1 MTESSLFCSIFRGSF
16 KIGKML
22 RAQQWNSQIWLSGW
36 YKASITRG
44 GDAKRALL
52 TKVFMHNLDIFRDG
66 AYRTETDRVV
76 TLPVSGAF
84 VEESQMFSA
93 PIELKN
99 DTKGDRPQW
108 YIFNQ
113 DCILATRDLVE
124 QGYNPALLNMASLYH
139 PGGGV
144 LTGSSAQEE
153 DLCRRS
159 TLAISLYQFS
169 LPGGRYG
176 DLADMV
182 GVKRR
187 AERYPMDNTYGG
199 IYSPGITFFRGTR
212 DEGYVLLDNP
222 FQAAVISVASLNYN
236 PKHGHNSLDAD
247 GNIPEADKPIL
258 KEKIRTILR
267 IGILKGHDSL
277 VLGALGCGAFCTPP
291 AQMARLFHQ
300 VLDEEEFLG
309 RFSKIVFAII
319 DSPSSNNFKP
329 FLKEFSK

>member
-1 MTESSLFCSIFRGSF
+1 
-16 KIGKML
+16 ML
-22 RAQQWNSQIWLSGW
+22 YAQQWNSQIWLSGW

-66 AYRTETDRVV
+66 AYRTESDQVV

-84 VEESQMFSA
+84 VEQSEMFSA
-93 PIELKN
+93 KCEI
-99 DTKGDRPQW
+99 GDSPLLHILHTDVQV
-108 YIFNQ
+108 INQ

-124 QGYNPALLNMASLYH
+124 QGYNPAVLNMASLYH

-144 LTGSSAQEE
+144 LQGSSAQEE
-153 DLCRRS
+153 ELCRRS

-182 GVKRR
+182 RVKRR

-199 IYSPGITFFRGTR
+199 IYSPDITFFRATK
-212 DEGYVLLDNP
+212 DEGYALLDEP
-222 FQAAVISVASLNYN
+222 FSAAVISVASLNYN
-236 PKHGHNSLDAD
+236 PKHGHNSLDN
-247 GNIPEADKPIL
+247 GNIPEADKSIL

-267 IGILKGHDSL
+267 IGALKKHDSL
-277 VLGALGCGAFCTPP
+277 VLGELGCGAFCTPP
-291 AQMARLFHQ
+291 AQMARLFHE
-300 VLDEEEFLG
+300 VMDEQGFQG
-309 RFSKIVFAII
+309 RFKRIVFAII
-319 DSPSSNNFKP
+319 NSPSSNNFQP
-329 FLKEFSK
+329 FQKEFA

>member
-1 MTESSLFCSIFRGSF
+1 
-16 KIGKML
+16 
-22 RAQQWNSQIWLSGW
+22 
-36 YKASITRG
+36 
-44 GDAKRALL
+44 
-52 TKVFMHNLDIFRDG
+52 
-66 AYRTETDRVV
+66 
-76 TLPVSGAF
+76 
-84 VEESQMFSA
+84 MFSA
-93 PIELKN
+93 PIKLKN
-99 DTKGDRPQW
+99 DTIGVRPQW
-108 YIFNQ
+108 YHFDVLNQ

-144 LTGSSAQEE
+144 LQGSSAQEE

-199 IYSPGITFFRGTR
+199 IYSPGITFFRATK
-212 DEGYVLLDNP
+212 DEGYALLDNP

-236 PKHGHNSLDAD
+236 PKHGHNSLDAN
-247 GNIPEADKPIL
+247 GNIPEADKPVL

-300 VLDEEEFLG
+300 VMDEEEFLG

-319 DSPSSNNFKP
+319 DSSSSNNFKP

>member
-1 MTESSLFCSIFRGSF
+1 
-16 KIGKML
+16 ML

-52 TKVFMHNLDIFRDG
+52 TKVFTHNLDVFRDG
-66 AYRTETDRVV
+66 AYRTESDHVV
-76 TLPVSGAF
+76 TLPVGGGF

-93 PIELKN
+93 PIELPH
-99 DTKGDRPQW
+99 DYSMTDIW
-108 YIFNQ
+108 VSVLNQ

-124 QGYNPALLNMASLYH
+124 QGYNPAVLNMASLYH

-159 TLAISLYQFS
+159 NLAISLYQFS
-169 LPGGRYG
+169 LLGGRYG

-182 GVKRR
+182 RVKRR
-187 AERYPMDNTYGG
+187 AERYPMDNIYGG
-199 IYSPGITFFRGTR
+199 IYSPDITFFRATK
-212 DEGYVLLDNP
+212 DEGYALLDEP
-222 FQAAVISVASLNYN
+222 FRAAVISVASLNYN
-236 PKHGHNSLDAD
+236 PKHGHNQLDN

-267 IGILKGHDSL
+267 IGALKKHDSL

-300 VLDEEEFLG
+300 VLSEREFEG
-309 RFSKIVFAII
+309 RFCKIVFAII
-319 DSPSSNNFKP
+319 DTPSSNNYKP
-329 FLKEFSK
+329 FQKEFQK

>member
-1 MTESSLFCSIFRGSF
+1 
-16 KIGKML
+16 ML

-36 YKASITRG
+36 WKASVSRG

-52 TKVFMHNLDIFRDG
+52 TKVFTHNLDIFRDG
-66 AYRTETDRVV
+66 AYRTESDRVV
-76 TLPVSGAF
+76 TLPVSGDF
-84 VEESQMFSA
+84 VDNSRMFSTR
-93 PIELKN
+93 IILQN
-99 DTKGDRPQW
+99 DTKGVRPQLHVL
-108 YIFNQ
+108 NQ

-144 LTGSSAQEE
+144 LQGSSAQEE

-159 TLAISLYQFS
+159 NLAISLYQFS

-236 PKHGHNSLDAD
+236 PKHGHNSLDSD
-247 GNIPEADKPIL
+247 GNIPDADKPVL

-267 IGILKGHDSL
+267 IGIIKGHDSL

-300 VLDEEEFLG
+300 VLEEEEFQG
-309 RFSKIVFAII
+309 RFKLIIFAII
-319 DSPSSNNFKP
+319 DSASSNNFYC
-329 FLKEFSK
+329 L

>member
-1 MTESSLFCSIFRGSF
+1 
-16 KIGKML
+16 ML

-36 YKASITRG
+36 WKASVSRG

-52 TKVFMHNLDIFRDG
+52 AKVFTHNLDIFRDG

-84 VEESQMFSA
+84 VEDSEMFSA
-93 PIELKN
+93 PIKLKN
-99 DTKGDRPQW
+99 DTKGDRPLL
-108 YIFNQ
+108 YHFDVLNQ
-113 DCILATRDLVE
+113 DCILVTRDLVE

-144 LTGSSAQEE
+144 LQGSSAQEE

-199 IYSPGITFFRGTR
+199 IYSPGITFFRATK
-212 DEGYVLLDNP
+212 DEGYALLDNP

-236 PKHGHNSLDAD
+236 PKHGHNSLDEN
-247 GNIPEADKPIL
+247 GNIPEADKPVL

-300 VLDEEEFLG
+300 VLDEEEFRG

>member
-1 MTESSLFCSIFRGSF
+1 
-16 KIGKML
+16 ML

-36 YKASITRG
+36 WKASVSRG

-52 TKVFMHNLDIFRDG
+52 TKVFMHNLEIFRDG
-66 AYRTETDRVV
+66 AYRTETDHVV
-76 TLPVSGAF
+76 TLPVSGSF
-84 VEESQMFSA
+84 VENSQMFFA
-93 PIELKN
+93 PINNSKCE
-99 DTKGDRPQW
+99 KGDCPQFH
-108 YIFNQ
+108 ILNQ

-144 LTGSSAQEE
+144 LQGSSAQEE
-153 DLCRRS
+153 ELCRRS

-199 IYSPGITFFRGTR
+199 IYSPDITFFRAPK
-212 DEGYVLLDNP
+212 DEGYALLDEP
-222 FQAAVISVASLNYN
+222 FKAAVISVASLNYN
-236 PKHGHNSLDAD
+236 PKHGHNTLDN

-267 IGILKGHDSL
+267 IGALKKHDSL

-291 AQMARLFHQ
+291 AQMARLFHE
-300 VLDEEEFLG
+300 VLKEQEFQG
-309 RFSKIVFAII
+309 RFKKIVFAII
-319 DSPSSNNFKP
+319 DSPSSNNFRP
-329 FLKEFSK
+329 FKDEFSIEK

>member
-1 MTESSLFCSIFRGSF
+1 
-16 KIGKML
+16 ML
-22 RAQQWNSQIWLSGW
+22 RAQQWNSQIWLGGM

-76 TLPVSGAF
+76 TLPVSGSF
-84 VEESQMFSA
+84 VDESEMFSA

-99 DTKGDRPQW
+99 DTIGDRPHLYHFTQVV
-108 YIFNQ
+108 NQ
-113 DCILATRDLVE
+113 DCILALRDMVE
-124 QGYNPALLNMASLYH
+124 QGFNPAVLNMASLYH

-144 LTGSSAQEE
+144 LQGSSAQEE
-153 DLCRRS
+153 ELCRRS

-187 AERYPMDNTYGG
+187 AERYPMDNMYGG
-199 IYSPGITFFRGTR
+199 IYSPGITFFRGTQE
-212 DEGYVLLDNP
+212 EGYALLDET

-236 PKHGHNSLDAD
+236 PKHGHNTLDN

-267 IGILKGHDSL
+267 IGALKGHDSL

-300 VLDEEEFLG
+300 VMDEPEFQG
-309 RFSKIVFAII
+309 RFRKIVFAII
-319 DSPSSNNFKP
+319 DGPSSNNFKP
-329 FLKEFSK
+329 FSKEFTRS

>member
-1 MTESSLFCSIFRGSF
+1 
-16 KIGKML
+16 ML
-22 RAQQWNSQIWLSGW
+22 RAQQWNSQIWLGGM

-76 TLPVSGAF
+76 TLPVSGSF
-84 VEESQMFSA
+84 VDESEMFSA

-99 DTKGDRPQW
+99 DTIGDRPQL
-108 YIFNQ
+108 YHFTQVVNQ
-113 DCILATRDLVE
+113 DCILALRDMVE
-124 QGYNPALLNMASLYH
+124 QGFNPAVLNMASLYH

-144 LTGSSAQEE
+144 LQGSSAQEE
-153 DLCRRS
+153 ELCRRS

-187 AERYPMDNTYGG
+187 AERYPMDNMYGG
-199 IYSPGITFFRGTR
+199 IYSPGITFFRGTQE
-212 DEGYVLLDNP
+212 EGYALLDET

-236 PKHGHNSLDAD
+236 PKHGHNTLDN
-247 GNIPEADKPIL
+247 GNIPEADKPVL

-267 IGILKGHDSL
+267 IGALKGHDSL

-291 AQMARLFHQ
+291 AQMARLFHE
-300 VLDEEEFLG
+300 VMDEQEFQG
-309 RFSKIVFAII
+309 RFRKIVFAII

-329 FLKEFSK
+329 FLKELGN

>member
-1 MTESSLFCSIFRGSF
+1 
-16 KIGKML
+16 ML

-36 YKASITRG
+36 WKATVSRG

-52 TKVFMHNLDIFRDG
+52 TKVFTHNLDIFRDG

-76 TLPVSGAF
+76 TLPVSGDF
-84 VEESQMFSA
+84 VENAQMFSRA
-93 PIELKN
+93 I
-99 DTKGDRPQW
+99 GDRPLLHTFQRAKGVCPQLHAEVL
-108 YIFNQ
+108 NQ
-113 DCILATRDLVE
+113 DCILVTRDLVE
-124 QGYNPALLNMASLYH
+124 QGYNPAVLNMASLYH

-144 LTGSSAQEE
+144 LQGSSAQEE
-153 DLCRRS
+153 ELCRRS

-199 IYSPGITFFRGTR
+199 IYSPGITFFRGTQE
-212 DEGYVLLDNP
+212 EGYALLDEP
-222 FQAAVISVASLNYN
+222 FRAAVISVASLNYN
-236 PKHGHNSLDAD
+236 PKHGHNQLVG
-247 GNIPEADKPIL
+247 GNIPESDKPVL
-258 KEKIRTILR
+258 REKIRTILR

-291 AQMARLFHQ
+291 AQMARLFHE
-300 VLDEEEFLG
+300 VFYEPEFQE
-309 RFSKIVFAII
+309 RFKKIVFAII
-319 DSPSSNNFKP
+319 DSPSSNNYKP
-329 FLKEFSK
+329 FKKEFT

>member
-1 MTESSLFCSIFRGSF
+1 
-16 KIGKML
+16 ML

-36 YKASITRG
+36 WKASVTRG
-44 GDAKRALL
+44 GDAKRSLL
-52 TKVFMHNLDIFRDG
+52 TKVFTHNLDIFRDG

-76 TLPVSGAF
+76 TLPVSGQF
-84 VEESQMFSA
+84 VEESEMFSSQIA
-93 PIELKN
+93 LSAEYIKA
-99 DTKGDRPQW
+99 DTQ
-108 YIFNQ
+108 ISVLNV
-113 DCILATRDLVE
+113 DCIIATRDLVE
-124 QGYNPALLNMASLYH
+124 QGFNPAMLNMASLYH

-144 LTGSSAQEE
+144 LQGSSAQEE

-182 GVKRR
+182 SVKRR

-199 IYSPGITFFRGTR
+199 IYSPDITFFRGTR
-212 DEGYVLLDNP
+212 DEGYVLLDEP
-222 FQAAVISVASLNYN
+222 FKAAVISVASLNYN
-236 PKHGHNSLDAD
+236 PKHGHNQLDN
-247 GNIPEADKPIL
+247 GNIPEADKPVL

-267 IGILKGHDSL
+267 IGALKKHDSL

-291 AQMARLFHQ
+291 SQMARLFHE
-300 VLDEEEFLG
+300 VLDEQEFQG

-329 FLKEFSK
+329 FRKEFSK

>member
-1 MTESSLFCSIFRGSF
+1 
-16 KIGKML
+16 ML
-22 RAQQWNSQIWLSGW
+22 RAQQWNSQIWLSGM

-52 TKVFMHNLDIFRDG
+52 TKVFTHNLDIFRDG
-66 AYRTETDRVV
+66 AYRTESGRVV
-76 TLPVSGAF
+76 TLPVSGVF
-84 VEESQMFSA
+84 VENSQMFSA
-93 PIELKN
+93 PIQLPAE
-99 DTKGDRPQW
+99 
-108 YIFNQ
+108 YIKAYTQLSVLNV
-113 DCILATRDLVE
+113 DCIIATRDLVE
-124 QGYNPALLNMASLYH
+124 QGFNPAVLNMASLYH

-144 LTGSSAQEE
+144 LQGSGAQEE
-153 DLCRRS
+153 ELCRRS

-199 IYSPGITFFRGTR
+199 IYSPGITFFRGTQ
-212 DEGYVLLDNP
+212 DQGYVLLEET

-236 PKHGHNSLDAD
+236 PKHGHNTLDN
-247 GNIPEADKPIL
+247 GNIPESDKPVL

-267 IGILKGHDSL
+267 IGALKGHDSL

-291 AQMARLFHQ
+291 AQMARLFHE
-300 VLDEEEFLG
+300 VLDEPEFDG
-309 RFSKIVFAII
+309 RFRKIIFAII

-329 FLKEFSK
+329 FKKELG

>member
-1 MTESSLFCSIFRGSF
+1 
-16 KIGKML
+16 ML

-36 YKASITRG
+36 WKASVTRG

-52 TKVFMHNLDIFRDG
+52 TKVFTHNLDIFHDG

-84 VEESQMFSA
+84 VENSQMFSA
-93 PIELKN
+93 PIQLPAEYIKA
-99 DTKGDRPQW
+99 DTQLSVL
-108 YIFNQ
+108 NV
-113 DCILATRDLVE
+113 DCIIATRDLVE
-124 QGYNPALLNMASLYH
+124 QGFNPALLNMASLYH

-144 LTGSSAQEE
+144 LQGSGAQEE
-153 DLCRRS
+153 ELCRRS

-182 GVKRR
+182 RVKRR
-187 AERYPMDNTYGG
+187 AERYPMDNLYGG
-199 IYSPGITFFRGTR
+199 IYSPDITFFRGTQE
-212 DEGYVLLDNP
+212 EGYTLLDEP
-222 FQAAVISVASLNYN
+222 FRAAVISVASLNYN
-236 PKHGHNSLDAD
+236 PKHGHNQLDN

-267 IGILKGHDSL
+267 IGALKKHDSL

-300 VLDEEEFLG
+300 VIDEQEFQG
-309 RFSKIVFAII
+309 CFCKIVFAII

-329 FLKEFSK
+329 FLKEFS

>member
-1 MTESSLFCSIFRGSF
+1 
-16 KIGKML
+16 ML
-22 RAQQWNSQIWLSGW
+22 KAQQWNSQIWLSGW
-36 YKASITRG
+36 WKATVSRG

-52 TKVFMHNLDIFRDG
+52 TKVFTHNLDIFRDG

-84 VEESQMFSA
+84 VENSEMFSA

-99 DTKGDRPQW
+99 DTIGDRPLLYHFVQVV
-108 YIFNQ
+108 NQ

-124 QGYNPALLNMASLYH
+124 QGYNPAVLNMASLYH

-144 LTGSSAQEE
+144 LQGSGAQEE
-153 DLCRRS
+153 ELCRRS

-182 GVKRR
+182 RVKRR

-199 IYSPGITFFRGTR
+199 IYSPGITFFRGTQE
-212 DEGYVLLDNP
+212 EGYALLDET

-236 PKHGHNSLDAD
+236 PKHGHNTLDN

-258 KEKIRTILR
+258 KEKML
-267 IGILKGHDSL
+267 
-277 VLGALGCGAFCTPP
+277 TPSRE
-291 AQMARLFHQ
+291 A
-300 VLDEEEFLG
+300 
-309 RFSKIVFAII
+309 
-319 DSPSSNNFKP
+319 SSG
-329 FLKEFSK
+329 SSSTST

>member
-1 MTESSLFCSIFRGSF
+1 
-16 KIGKML
+16 ML

-36 YKASITRG
+36 WKATVSRG

-52 TKVFMHNLDIFRDG
+52 TKVFTHNLDIFRDG

-84 VEESQMFSA
+84 VENSEMFSA

-99 DTKGDRPQW
+99 DTIGDRPLLYHFVQVV
-108 YIFNQ
+108 NQ

-124 QGYNPALLNMASLYH
+124 QGYNPAVLNMASLYH

-144 LTGSSAQEE
+144 LQGSGAQEE
-153 DLCRRS
+153 ELCRRS

-182 GVKRR
+182 RVKRR

-199 IYSPGITFFRGTR
+199 IYSPDITFFRGTQE
-212 DEGYVLLDNP
+212 EGYALLDET

-236 PKHGHNSLDAD
+236 PKHGHNTLDN

-267 IGILKGHDSL
+267 IGALKGHDSL

-300 VLDEEEFLG
+300 VIDEPEFQG
-309 RFSKIVFAII
+309 RFRKIVFAII
-319 DSPSSNNFKP
+319 DGPSSNNFKP
-329 FLKEFSK
+329 FSKEFAK

>member
-1 MTESSLFCSIFRGSF
+1 
-16 KIGKML
+16 ML
-22 RAQQWNSQIWLSGW
+22 RAQQWNSQIWLSGM

-52 TKVFMHNLDIFRDG
+52 TKVFTHNLDIFRDG
-66 AYRTETDRVV
+66 AYRTESGRVV

-84 VEESQMFSA
+84 VENSQMFSA
-93 PIELKN
+93 PIQLPVEYIKA
-99 DTKGDRPQW
+99 DTQLSVL
-108 YIFNQ
+108 NV
-113 DCILATRDLVE
+113 DCIIATRDLVE
-124 QGYNPALLNMASLYH
+124 QGFNPAVLNMASLYH

-144 LTGSSAQEE
+144 LQGSGAQEE
-153 DLCRRS
+153 ELCRRS

-199 IYSPGITFFRGTR
+199 IYSPDITFFRGTQE
-212 DEGYVLLDNP
+212 EGYVLLEET

-236 PKHGHNSLDAD
+236 PKHGHNTLDN
-247 GNIPEADKPIL
+247 GNIPESDKPVL

-267 IGILKGHDSL
+267 IGALKGHDSL

-291 AQMARLFHQ
+291 AQMARLFHE
-300 VLDEEEFLG
+300 VLDEPEFDG
-309 RFSKIVFAII
+309 RFRKIIFAII

-329 FLKEFSK
+329 FKKELG

>member
-1 MTESSLFCSIFRGSF
+1 
-16 KIGKML
+16 ML

-36 YKASITRG
+36 WKASVTRG
-44 GDAKRALL
+44 GDAKRVLL

-66 AYRTETDRVV
+66 AYRTETDLVV
-76 TLPVSGAF
+76 TLPVSGQF
-84 VEESQMFSA
+84 VEESEMFSSQIA
-93 PIELKN
+93 LSAEYIKA
-99 DTKGDRPQW
+99 DTQ
-108 YIFNQ
+108 ISVLNV
-113 DCILATRDLVE
+113 DCIIATRDLVE
-124 QGYNPALLNMASLYH
+124 QGFNPALLNMASLYH

-144 LTGSSAQEE
+144 LQGSSAQEE

-182 GVKRR
+182 SVKRR

-199 IYSPGITFFRGTR
+199 IYSPDITFFRGTR
-212 DEGYVLLDNP
+212 DEGYVLLDEP
-222 FQAAVISVASLNYN
+222 FKAAVISVASLNYN
-236 PKHGHNSLDAD
+236 PKHGHNTLDN
-247 GNIPEADKPIL
+247 GNIPEADKPVL

-267 IGILKGHDSL
+267 IGALKKHDSL

-291 AQMARLFHQ
+291 AQMARLFHE
-300 VLDEEEFLG
+300 VLDEQEFQG

-329 FLKEFSK
+329 FSKEFAK

>member
-1 MTESSLFCSIFRGSF
+1 
-16 KIGKML
+16 ML

-36 YKASITRG
+36 WKATVSRG

-52 TKVFMHNLDIFRDG
+52 TKVFTHNLDIFRDG

-84 VEESQMFSA
+84 VENSEMFSA
-93 PIELKN
+93 PIQLSAEYIKA
-99 DTKGDRPQW
+99 DTQ
-108 YIFNQ
+108 ISVLNV

-124 QGYNPALLNMASLYH
+124 QGYIPAVLNMASLYH

-144 LTGSSAQEE
+144 LQGSGAQEE
-153 DLCRRS
+153 ELCRRS

-182 GVKRR
+182 RVKRR
-187 AERYPMDNTYGG
+187 DERYPMDNTYGG
-199 IYSPGITFFRGTR
+199 IYSPDITFFRGTQE
-212 DEGYVLLDNP
+212 EGYALLDDT

-236 PKHGHNSLDAD
+236 PKHGHNTLDN

-267 IGILKGHDSL
+267 IGALKGHDSL

-300 VLDEEEFLG
+300 VIDEPEFQG
-309 RFSKIVFAII
+309 RFRKIVFAII
-319 DSPSSNNFKP
+319 DSASSNNYKP
-329 FLKEFSK
+329 FLKEFS

>member
-1 MTESSLFCSIFRGSF
+1 V
-16 KIGKML
+16 L

-36 YKASITRG
+36 WKASVTRG

-76 TLPVSGAF
+76 TLPVSGTF
-84 VEESQMFSA
+84 VDESQMFSA

-99 DTKGDRPQW
+99 EPIGVRPQLAHLHVL
-108 YIFNQ
+108 NQ
-113 DCILATRDLVE
+113 DCILAARDLVE
-124 QGYNPALLNMASLYH
+124 QGYNPAMLNMASLYH

-144 LTGSSAQEE
+144 LQGSSAQEE

-159 TLAISLYQFS
+159 NLAISLYQFS

-176 DLADMV
+176 DLADLV
-182 GVKRR
+182 GVQRR

-199 IYSPGITFFRGTR
+199 IYSPDITFFRGSR
-212 DEGYVLLDNP
+212 EEGYALWDEP
-222 FQAAVISVASLNYN
+222 FKAAVISVASLNYN
-236 PKHGHNSLDAD
+236 PKHGHSQLDN
-247 GNIPEADKPIL
+247 GNIPEADKPVL

-267 IGILKGHDSL
+267 IGALKKHDSL

-291 AQMARLFHQ
+291 AQMARLFHE
-300 VLDEEEFLG
+300 VLDEQEFQG

-319 DSPSSNNFKP
+319 DSSSSNNYKP
-329 FLKEFSK
+329 FLKEFS

>member
-1 MTESSLFCSIFRGSF
+1 
-16 KIGKML
+16 ML
-22 RAQQWNSQIWLSGW
+22 RAQQWNSQIWLSGM

-44 GDAKRALL
+44 GDAKRSLL
-52 TKVFMHNLDIFRDG
+52 TKVFTHNLDIFRDG
-66 AYRTETDRVV
+66 AYRTESGRVV

-84 VEESQMFSA
+84 VENSQMFSA
-93 PIELKN
+93 PIQLPAEYIKA
-99 DTKGDRPQW
+99 DTQLSVL
-108 YIFNQ
+108 NV
-113 DCILATRDLVE
+113 DCIIATRDLVE
-124 QGYNPALLNMASLYH
+124 QGFNPAVLNMASLYH

-144 LTGSSAQEE
+144 LQGSGAQEE
-153 DLCRRS
+153 ELCRRS

-199 IYSPGITFFRGTR
+199 IYSPGITFFRGTQ
-212 DEGYVLLDNP
+212 DQGYVLLEET

-236 PKHGHNSLDAD
+236 PKHGHNTLDN
-247 GNIPEADKPIL
+247 GNIPESDKPVL

-267 IGILKGHDSL
+267 IGALKGHDSL

-291 AQMARLFHQ
+291 AQMARLFHE
-300 VLDEEEFLG
+300 VLTETEFQG
-309 RFSKIVFAII
+309 RFRKIVFAII
-319 DSPSSNNFKP
+319 DSASSNNYKP
-329 FLKEFSK
+329 FLKEFS

>member
-1 MTESSLFCSIFRGSF
+1 
-16 KIGKML
+16 ML
-22 RAQQWNSQIWLSGW
+22 RAQLWNSQIWLSGW

-66 AYRTETDRVV
+66 AYRTESDRVV
-76 TLPVSGAF
+76 TLPVSGQF
-84 VEESQMFSA
+84 VEDSQMFSA
-93 PIELKN
+93 PIECSECG
-99 DTKGDRPQW
+99 KGDSPLFHTEVQVL
-108 YIFNQ
+108 NL
-113 DCILATRDLVE
+113 DCILATRQLVD
-124 QGYNPALLNMASLYH
+124 QGLNPAVLNMASLYH

-144 LTGSSAQEE
+144 LQGSSAQEE

-159 TLAISLYQFS
+159 NLAISLYQFS

-182 GVKRR
+182 HVKRR

-199 IYSPGITFFRGTR
+199 IYSPDITFFRATK
-212 DEGYVLLDNP
+212 DEGYALLDEP
-222 FQAAVISVASLNYN
+222 FRAAVISVASLNYN
-236 PKHGHNSLDAD
+236 PRHGHNQLEN
-247 GNIPEADKPIL
+247 GNIPESDKPIL

-267 IGILKGHDSL
+267 IGALKKHDSL

-300 VLDEEEFLG
+300 VLSEKEFEG
-309 RFSKIVFAII
+309 RFIKIVFAII
-319 DSPSSNNFKP
+319 DSVSSNNFRP
-329 FLKEFSK
+329 FQKEFAN

>member
-1 MTESSLFCSIFRGSF
+1 
-16 KIGKML
+16 ML

-36 YKASITRG
+36 WKASVSRG

-52 TKVFMHNLDIFRDG
+52 AKVFAHNLDIFRDG

-76 TLPVSGAF
+76 TLPVNGAF
-84 VEESQMFSA
+84 VEDSEMFSA
-93 PIELKN
+93 PIKLKN
-99 DTKGDRPQW
+99 DTIGVRPQW
-108 YIFNQ
+108 YHFDVLNQ

-124 QGYNPALLNMASLYH
+124 QGYYPALLNMASLYH

-144 LTGSSAQEE
+144 LQGSSAQEE

-187 AERYPMDNTYGG
+187 AERYPMDNTYGS
-199 IYSPGITFFRGTR
+199 IYSPGITFFRATK
-212 DEGYVLLDNP
+212 DEGYALLDNP

-236 PKHGHNSLDAD
+236 PKHGHNSLDAN
-247 GNIPEADKPIL
+247 GNIPEADKPVL

-300 VLDEEEFLG
+300 VLDEEEFVD
-309 RFSKIVFAII
+309 RFRKIVFAII

>member
-1 MTESSLFCSIFRGSF
+1 
-16 KIGKML
+16 ML

-36 YKASITRG
+36 WKASVSRG

-52 TKVFMHNLDIFRDG
+52 TKVFTHNLDIFRDG

-84 VEESQMFSA
+84 IEDSEMFSA
-93 PIELKN
+93 PIKLKN
-99 DTKGDRPQW
+99 DTKGVRPQW
-108 YIFNQ
+108 YHFDVLNQ

-144 LTGSSAQEE
+144 LQGSGAQEE

-247 GNIPEADKPIL
+247 GNIPEADKPVL

-291 AQMARLFHQ
+291 AQMARLFHE
-300 VLDEEEFLG
+300 VLDEEEFVD

>member
-1 MTESSLFCSIFRGSF
+1 
-16 KIGKML
+16 ML

-36 YKASITRG
+36 WKASVTRG

-76 TLPVSGAF
+76 TLPVSGQF
-84 VEESQMFSA
+84 VEESEMFSS
-93 PIELKN
+93 PIPLSAEYIKA
-99 DTKGDRPQW
+99 DTQ
-108 YIFNQ
+108 ISVLNV

-124 QGYNPALLNMASLYH
+124 QGFNPAVLNMASLYH

-144 LTGSSAQEE
+144 LQGSGAQEE

-182 GVKRR
+182 RVKRR
-187 AERYPMDNTYGG
+187 AERYPMDNLHGG
-199 IYSPGITFFRGTR
+199 IYSPDITFFRGTQE
-212 DEGYVLLDNP
+212 EGYALLDEP
-222 FQAAVISVASLNYN
+222 FKAAVISVASLNYN
-236 PKHGHNSLDAD
+236 PKHGHNQLDD

-267 IGILKGHDSL
+267 IGALKGHDSL

-291 AQMARLFHQ
+291 AQMARLFHE
-300 VLDEEEFLG
+300 VLDENEFQG
-309 RFSKIVFAII
+309 RFRKIVFAII

-329 FLKEFSK
+329 FRKEFAK

>member
-1 MTESSLFCSIFRGSF
+1 
-16 KIGKML
+16 ML
-22 RAQQWNSQIWLSGW
+22 RAQQWNSQIWLSGM

-52 TKVFMHNLDIFRDG
+52 IKVFTHNLDIFRDG
-66 AYRTETDRVV
+66 AYRTESGRVV

-84 VEESQMFSA
+84 VENSQMFSA
-93 PIELKN
+93 PIQLPAEYIKA
-99 DTKGDRPQW
+99 DTQLSVL
-108 YIFNQ
+108 NV
-113 DCILATRDLVE
+113 DCIIATRDLVE
-124 QGYNPALLNMASLYH
+124 QGFNPAVLNMASLYH

-144 LTGSSAQEE
+144 LQGSGAQEE
-153 DLCRRS
+153 ELCRRS

-199 IYSPGITFFRGTR
+199 IYSPGITFFRGTQE
-212 DEGYVLLDNP
+212 EGYVLLEET

-236 PKHGHNSLDAD
+236 PKHGHNTLDN
-247 GNIPEADKPIL
+247 GNIPESDRPVL

-267 IGILKGHDSL
+267 IGALKGHDSL

-291 AQMARLFHQ
+291 AQMARLFHE
-300 VLDEEEFLG
+300 VLDEPEFDG
-309 RFSKIVFAII
+309 RFRKIVFAII
-319 DSPSSNNFKP
+319 DSASSNNYKP
-329 FLKEFSK
+329 FLKEFS

>member
-1 MTESSLFCSIFRGSF
+1 
-16 KIGKML
+16 ML
-22 RAQQWNSQIWLSGW
+22 RAQQWNSQIWLNGW
-36 YKASITRG
+36 YKASISRG

-66 AYRTETDRVV
+66 AYRTESDNVV
-76 TLPVSGAF
+76 TIPVGGQF
-84 VEESQMFSA
+84 VEESQMF
-93 PIELKN
+93 PEKCE
-99 DTKGDRPQW
+99 KGDCPLLHVFPEKVVKGDSPLFHVLHTEVQVV
-108 YIFNQ
+108 NL
-113 DCILATRDLVE
+113 DCILATRQLVE
-124 QGYNPALLNMASLYH
+124 QGFNPALLNMASLYH

-153 DLCRRS
+153 ELCRRS
-159 TLAISLYQFS
+159 NLVISLYQFS

-182 GVKRR
+182 RVKRR
-187 AERYPMDNTYGG
+187 AERYPMDNINGG
-199 IYSPGITFFRGTR
+199 IYSPDITFFRATK
-212 DEGYVLLDNP
+212 DEGYALLDEP
-222 FQAAVISVASLNYN
+222 FKAAVISVASLNYN
-236 PKHGHNSLDAD
+236 PKHGHSQLDN

-267 IGILKGHDSL
+267 IGALKKHDSL

-300 VLDEEEFLG
+300 VFDEQEFQG
-309 RFSKIVFAII
+309 RFKRIVFAII

-329 FLKEFSK
+329 FQKEFRIEN

>member
-1 MTESSLFCSIFRGSF
+1 
-16 KIGKML
+16 ML
-22 RAQQWNSQIWLSGW
+22 RAQQWNSQIWLSGM

-52 TKVFMHNLDIFRDG
+52 TKVFTHNLDIFRDG
-66 AYRTETDRVV
+66 AYRTESGRVV

-84 VEESQMFSA
+84 VENSQMFSA
-93 PIELKN
+93 PIQLPAEYIKA
-99 DTKGDRPQW
+99 DTQLSVL
-108 YIFNQ
+108 NV
-113 DCILATRDLVE
+113 DCIIATRDLVE
-124 QGYNPALLNMASLYH
+124 QGFNPAVLNMASLYH

-144 LTGSSAQEE
+144 LQGSGAQEE
-153 DLCRRS
+153 ELCRRS

-199 IYSPGITFFRGTR
+199 IYSPGITFFRGTQE
-212 DEGYVLLDNP
+212 EGYVLLEET

-236 PKHGHNSLDAD
+236 PKHGHNTLDN
-247 GNIPEADKPIL
+247 GNIPESDRPVL

-267 IGILKGHDSL
+267 IGALKGHDSL

-291 AQMARLFHQ
+291 AQMARLFHE
-300 VLDEEEFLG
+300 VLDEPEFDG
-309 RFSKIVFAII
+309 RFRKIVFAII
-319 DSPSSNNFKP
+319 DSASSNNYKP
-329 FLKEFSK
+329 FLKEFS

>member
-1 MTESSLFCSIFRGSF
+1 
-16 KIGKML
+16 ML
-22 RAQQWNSQIWLSGW
+22 RAQLWNSQIWLSGW

-66 AYRTETDRVV
+66 AYRTESDRVV
-76 TLPVSGAF
+76 TLPVSGQF
-84 VEESQMFSA
+84 VEDSQMFSA
-93 PIELKN
+93 PIECAECEN
-99 DTKGDRPQW
+99 GDSPLFHTEVQVL
-108 YIFNQ
+108 NL
-113 DCILATRDLVE
+113 DCILATRQLVD
-124 QGYNPALLNMASLYH
+124 QGLNPAVLNMASLYH

-144 LTGSSAQEE
+144 LQGSSAQEE

-159 TLAISLYQFS
+159 NLAISLYQFS

-182 GVKRR
+182 HVKRR

-199 IYSPGITFFRGTR
+199 IYSPDITFFRATK
-212 DEGYVLLDNP
+212 DEGYALLDEP
-222 FQAAVISVASLNYN
+222 FRAAVISVASLNYN
-236 PKHGHNSLDAD
+236 PRHGHNQLEN
-247 GNIPEADKPIL
+247 GNIPESDKPIL

-267 IGILKGHDSL
+267 IGALKKHDSL

-300 VLDEEEFLG
+300 VLSEKEFVG
-309 RFSKIVFAII
+309 RFIKIVFAII
-319 DSPSSNNFKP
+319 DSASSNNFRP
-329 FLKEFSK
+329 FQKEFAK

>member
-1 MTESSLFCSIFRGSF
+1 
-16 KIGKML
+16 ML

-36 YKASITRG
+36 WKASVSRG

-52 TKVFMHNLDIFRDG
+52 AKVFTHNLDIFRDG

-84 VEESQMFSA
+84 VEDSEMFSA
-93 PIELKN
+93 PIKLKN
-99 DTKGDRPQW
+99 DTKGDSPLL
-108 YIFNQ
+108 YHFDVLNQ
-113 DCILATRDLVE
+113 DCILVTRDLVE

-144 LTGSSAQEE
+144 LQGSSAQEE

-199 IYSPGITFFRGTR
+199 IYSPGITFFRATK
-212 DEGYVLLDNP
+212 DEGYALLDNP
-222 FQAAVISVASLNYN
+222 FRAAVISVASLNYN
-236 PKHGHNSLDAD
+236 PKHGHNSLDEN
-247 GNIPEADKPIL
+247 GNIPEADKPVL

-300 VLDEEEFLG
+300 VLDEEEFVD
-309 RFSKIVFAII
+309 RFRKIVFAII

-329 FLKEFSK
+329 FLKEFSR

>member
-1 MTESSLFCSIFRGSF
+1 
-16 KIGKML
+16 ML

-36 YKASITRG
+36 WKASVSRG

-52 TKVFMHNLDIFRDG
+52 AKVFAHNLDIFRDG

-76 TLPVSGAF
+76 TLPVNGAF
-84 VEESQMFSA
+84 VEDSEMFSA
-93 PIELKN
+93 PIKLKN
-99 DTKGDRPQW
+99 DTKGDSPLL
-108 YIFNQ
+108 YHFDVLNQ

-144 LTGSSAQEE
+144 LQGSSAQEE

-212 DEGYVLLDNP
+212 DEGYALLDNP

-236 PKHGHNSLDAD
+236 PKHGHNSLDAN
-247 GNIPEADKPIL
+247 GNIPEADKPVL

-300 VLDEEEFLG
+300 VLDEEEFRG
-309 RFSKIVFAII
+309 RFSRIVFAII

>member
-1 MTESSLFCSIFRGSF
+1 
-16 KIGKML
+16 ML

-36 YKASITRG
+36 YKATISRG

-52 TKVFMHNLDIFRDG
+52 TKVFTHNLDIFRDG
-66 AYRTETDRVV
+66 AYRTESDRVV
-76 TLPVSGAF
+76 TLPVSGSF
-84 VEESQMFSA
+84 VDESEMFSA
-93 PIELKN
+93 PIILH
-99 DTKGDRPQW
+99 TKGVRPQL
-108 YIFNQ
+108 FHLQVLNR
-113 DCILATRDLVE
+113 DCILVTRDLVE

-144 LTGSSAQEE
+144 LQGSGAQEE
-153 DLCRRS
+153 ELCRRS

-182 GVKRR
+182 RVKRR
-187 AERYPMDNTYGG
+187 DERYPMDNTYGG
-199 IYSPGITFFRGTR
+199 IYSPDITFFRGTQE
-212 DEGYVLLDNP
+212 EGYALLDET

-236 PKHGHNSLDAD
+236 PKHGHNTLDN
-247 GNIPEADKPIL
+247 GNIPEADKPVL

-267 IGILKGHDSL
+267 IGALKGHDSL

-291 AQMARLFHQ
+291 AQMARLFHE
-300 VLDEEEFLG
+300 VLDEKEFEG

-319 DSPSSNNFKP
+319 DGPSSNNFKP
-329 FLKEFSK
+329 FLKEFQGF

>member
-1 MTESSLFCSIFRGSF
+1 MTESSLFCSIFRGGF

-159 TLAISLYQFS
+159 NLAISLYQFS

-182 GVKRR
+182 RVKRR

-199 IYSPGITFFRGTR
+199 IYSPDITFFRATK
-212 DEGYVLLDNP
+212 DEGYALLDEP
-222 FQAAVISVASLNYN
+222 FKAAVISVASLNYN